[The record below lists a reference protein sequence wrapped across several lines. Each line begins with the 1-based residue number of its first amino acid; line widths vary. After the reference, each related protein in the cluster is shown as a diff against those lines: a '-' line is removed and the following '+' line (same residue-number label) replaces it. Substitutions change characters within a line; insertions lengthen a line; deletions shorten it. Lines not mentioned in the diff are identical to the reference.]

1 MKKEKEKE
9 KEFLKYLHSLESDFR
24 DDLFSQEQL
33 KTVEAIRFKFIEKYQ
48 EK

>member
-1 MKKEKEKE
+1 MKKEKV
-9 KEFLKYLHSLESDFR
+9 KEFLGYLHSLESELR
-24 DDLFSQEQL
+24 NDLFSLEQL